1 MQDVGTAELVRRT
14 ALVPVEGHNA
24 VRRAMLH
31 HGIVGLLFTFFGI
44 GFGDTHGCGG
54 SRVVIRCGHVSSVV
68 YGRLAVHLESADVRH
83 RDVDDFGQGRERA
96 VRFLLLVLFP
106 FLTTGETLG
115 GGFGLFLVC
124 FDTVLFGFSHVVVEG
139 GETGEYWERMTSTLF
154 CMELEPD
161 VRGRVRVQP

>member
-1 MQDVGTAELVRRT
+1 MQDVGTAELVRGAT
-14 ALVPVEGHNA
+14 LVPVEGHNA

-68 YGRLAVHLESADVRH
+68 YGRLAVHLESADVG
-83 RDVDDFGQGRERA
+83 DVHVDELREGREGSR
-96 VRFLLLVLFP
+96 LLLSLVLFP

-115 GGFGLFLVC
+115 GF
-124 FDTVLFGFSHVVVEG
+124 
-139 GETGEYWERMTSTLF
+139 
-154 CMELEPD
+154 
-161 VRGRVRVQP
+161 